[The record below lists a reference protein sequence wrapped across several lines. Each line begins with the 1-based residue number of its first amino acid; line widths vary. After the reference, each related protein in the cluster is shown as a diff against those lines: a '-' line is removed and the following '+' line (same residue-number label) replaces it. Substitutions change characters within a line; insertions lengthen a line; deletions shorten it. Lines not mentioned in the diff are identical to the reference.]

1 MDHNNFSFHEINRT
15 VGQDEASNHLISE
28 DGIKGI
34 HKLEEAVAS
43 HGNSISSTK
52 KGNRDKVEHQ
62 APKYRDYHRFM
73 RKKMATVISDLL
85 EFRPTLLFAATE
97 MLRNLRKSNKKQ

>member
-73 RKKMATVISDLL
+73 GKKNGH
-85 EFRPTLLFAATE
+85 
-97 MLRNLRKSNKKQ
+97 RNIRFTRIQAYSVVCCNGNVTQFKEK